1 MPARWLT
8 STSLPSPTIV
18 RGVRID
24 VLTSGRV
31 WLQVE
36 ADGTVSFSGIVN
48 AGEKRTWTAADKL
61 LLWSGNAGNVSV
73 IFNGKSLGRLGAPG
87 EVVKVTWVATG

>member
-1 MPARWLT
+1 MRIRPRVARMCTASAPLAIMPASERT
-8 STSLPSPTIV
+8 MSMT
-18 RGVRID
+18 
-24 VLTSGRV
+24 
-31 WLQVE
+31 
-36 ADGTVSFSGIVN
+36 DGVN